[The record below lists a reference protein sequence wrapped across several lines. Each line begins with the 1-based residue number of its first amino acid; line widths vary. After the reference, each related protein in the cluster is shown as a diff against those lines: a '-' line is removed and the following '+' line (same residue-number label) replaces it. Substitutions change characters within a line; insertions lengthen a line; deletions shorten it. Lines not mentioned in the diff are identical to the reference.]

1 MHDEIFK
8 QPAVIARYRAGPYVE
23 AREHFLRSARS
34 QGYASTTLERMASVL
49 LVAAHATYRNGGRL
63 RSDQLKTA
71 LIECM
76 KLRLGAA
83 PSAHTGKLLLRIG
96 EVWLRSMDALIVEDE
111 LQQCRFSGELNAF
124 AEDMRIERGLSPA
137 TIAQYMHLLGGFFAA
152 LPPRVNSIGKIT
164 LDHIELVLRRAAER
178 GWGRRS
184 LRNLGSCLRSFF
196 RFCAYQGWCRASL
209 ATSIELPRLHDL
221 EDVPKAPSADDI
233 DRLLATTADG
243 NDAVTIRDHAIL
255 LLLIHYG
262 LRRGEVAR
270 LNLDDLDW
278 TAETILIQKRKNR
291 GAQIYPLSAPVGNA
305 ILRYLREA
313 RPRSPHRTLFLT
325 CRAPFRP
332 LSGDG
337 ITIRVHY
344 RLKAQGIELDR
355 IGPHCLRHACA
366 SQLLAAGFTLKQIA
380 DHLGHRSL
388 DSTRIY
394 TKIDLRGL
402 REVAELN
409 IGGLL

>member
-8 QPAVIARYRAGPYVE
+8 QPAVIARYCAGPYVE
-23 AREHFLRSARS
+23 ARERFLRNARS
-34 QGYASTTLERMASVL
+34 EGYAPSVLERMAAVL
-49 LVAAHATYRNGGRL
+49 LVTADATYRNGGRL
-63 RSDQLKTA
+63 GSKQLNTTLVGYRKR
-71 LIECM
+71 
-76 KLRLGAA
+76 RLGRAPTAHAA
-83 PSAHTGKLLLRIG
+83 KFMLRTG
-96 EVWLRSMDALIVEDE
+96 EAWLRSMDALVAADEPQGRFFDE
-111 LQQCRFSGELNAF
+111 LRAF
-124 AEDMRIERGLSPA
+124 ADDMCTERGLSPE
-137 TIAQYMHLLGGFFAA
+137 TIAQYLHLLGGFIAA

-164 LDHIELVLRRAAER
+164 LDHIEAVLRHDAER
-178 GWGRRS
+178 GWSRRS

-196 RFCAYQGWCRASL
+196 RFCAYQGWCNASL
-209 ATSIELPRLHDL
+209 ATGIELPRLYDL
-221 EDVPKAPSADDI
+221 EDVPRAPSTDDI

-243 NDAVTIRDHAIL
+243 KEAVTIRDHAIL

-270 LNLDDLDW
+270 LSLDDLDW
-278 TAETILIQKRKNR
+278 TAETIFIGKRKNR
-291 GAQIYPLSAPVGNA
+291 GAQTYPLSAPVGNA
-305 ILRYLREA
+305 ILRYLRDA
-313 RPRSPHRTLFLT
+313 RPRSAHRTLFLT
-325 CRAPFRP
+325 CRPPFRP

-337 ITIRVHY
+337 ITMRVHI
-344 RLKAQGIELDR
+344 RLRAQGIELDR
-355 IGPHCLRHACA
+355 IGAHCLRHACA

-409 IGGLL
+409 LGGLL